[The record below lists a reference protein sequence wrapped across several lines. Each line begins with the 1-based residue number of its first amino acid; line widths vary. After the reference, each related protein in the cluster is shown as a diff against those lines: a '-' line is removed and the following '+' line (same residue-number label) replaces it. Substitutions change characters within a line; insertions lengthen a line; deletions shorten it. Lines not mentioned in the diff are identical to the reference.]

1 VSGGQGRGGVEELRE
16 VVGAQ
21 VPALEVGD
29 RGGIGDAAPERP
41 APPSGPRGSRSWVGM
56 SRSW

>member
-29 RGGIGDAAPERP
+29 RGGIGDAAPEE
-41 APPSGPRGSRSWVGM
+41 AGSALGPE
-56 SRSW
+56 